1 MTQPFKPGIVAP
13 TSSNGSSTWAIFRGR
28 DILTFADQQNNLLP
42 QFSEREI
49 ATINIRER
57 HYLGTLGETHCY
69 GSHVTAE
76 EEAPPGYIFVN
87 MRQLLGVFSDVEF
100 QIAGRGLQIAE
111 WDRNHQYCGRC
122 GGKMI
127 VNGSER
133 AKECTQCS
141 YSNFPRISPAVIVQV
156 TRGNELL
163 LGRSAHFRPGMYSV
177 LAGFVDPGE
186 SLEETVHREIYEEVR
201 LRVKNVR
208 YFGSQSWPFPHSLMV
223 GFTAEYESGEIDYEQ
238 DELEDA
244 GWFTAETMPVRPS
257 PRSIAGRLID
267 DFVKKFG

>member
-1 MTQPFKPGIVAP
+1 MPRFPEK
-13 TSSNGSSTWAIFRGR
+13 AIAE
-28 DILTFADQQNNLLP
+28 LNTAQQ
-42 QFSEREI
+42 
-49 ATINIRER
+49 
-57 HYLGTLGETHCY
+57 HYLGQLGDTHCY
-69 GSHVTAE
+69 CSYVNAQAN
-76 EEAPPGYIFVN
+76 APEGYTFVN
-87 MRQLLGVFSDVEF
+87 MRQLLGIFSDIEF

-111 WDRNHQYCGRC
+111 WDRNHQFCGRC
-122 GGKMI
+122 GGKM
-127 VNGSER
+127 VASETER
-133 AKECTQCS
+133 AKQCTNCS

-186 SLEETVHREIYEEVR
+186 SLEDTVHREIYEEVR

-223 GFTAEYESGEIDYEQ
+223 GFTAEYDSGDIDYEE
-238 DELEDA
+238 DELEAA
-244 GWFTAETMPVRPS
+244 GWFTAQNLPVRPS

-267 DFVKKFG
+267 NFVKKFG